1 MVMSHVRLPE
11 RETLRRLTK
20 SKFVLACYR
29 VGRLVAE
36 QRVEDQ
42 GRLADTQGRGR
53 CTVGLWNTRCWSLP
67 LADKRL
73 RMPRMFMGGA
83 LCSYFLRC
91 LGSGGCGGRAGWS
104 VVNTLKVSQGYER
117 LLVSG

>member
-42 GRLADTQGRGR
+42 GRLADT
-53 CTVGLWNTRCWSLP
+53 
-67 LADKRL
+67 
-73 RMPRMFMGGA
+73 
-83 LCSYFLRC
+83 
-91 LGSGGCGGRAGWS
+91 
-104 VVNTLKVSQGYER
+104 
-117 LLVSG
+117 